1 MKYINGYDDP
11 EIIAGAGTM
20 GIECL
25 EQVSYAI
32 EHSVFFSYFVCV
44 SILYEQVPDMDA
56 IFVPVGG
63 AGLIAGV
70 SLALK
75 TLKPSVQVIG
85 FFEMPQFLLLRKS
98 KSYKYILYNY

>member
-1 MKYINGYDDP
+1 
-11 EIIAGAGTM
+11 M

-25 EQVSYAI
+25 
-32 EHSVFFSYFVCV
+32 
-44 SILYEQVPDMDA
+44 EQVPDMDA

-75 TLKPSVQVIG
+75 TLKPDVQVIG
-85 FFEMPQFLLLRKS
+85 KIIFYFNTFSPLFCMKI
-98 KSYKYILYNY
+98 YC